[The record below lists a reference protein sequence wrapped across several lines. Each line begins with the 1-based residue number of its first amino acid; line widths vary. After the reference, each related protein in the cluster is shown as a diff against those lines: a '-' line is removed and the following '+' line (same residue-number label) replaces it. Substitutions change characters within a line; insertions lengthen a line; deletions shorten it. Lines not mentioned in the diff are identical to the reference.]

1 MLTKM
6 LIIVGVSVASVVA
19 MFVVGH
25 FLDKDAAKKER
36 DAALKEKHEENEA

>member
-6 LIIVGVSVASVVA
+6 LIIVGVSVATVVA

-25 FLDKDAAKKER
+25 FLDKDADKKEK
-36 DAALKEKHEENEA
+36 DAAEEKTPLDAS

>member
-19 MFVVGH
+19 MFVMGH
-25 FLDKDAAKKER
+25 FLAKAADKKEKDAATEEAPP
-36 DAALKEKHEENEA
+36 DAS